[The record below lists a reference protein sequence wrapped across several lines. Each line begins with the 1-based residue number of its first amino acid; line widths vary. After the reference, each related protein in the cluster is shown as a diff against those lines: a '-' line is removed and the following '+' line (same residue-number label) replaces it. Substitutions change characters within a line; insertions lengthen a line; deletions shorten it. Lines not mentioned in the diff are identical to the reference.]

1 MYRPVLQWPSPE
13 LKRISVAV
21 ESFDNELQGIVKDL
35 YDTVNVK
42 FGAGLAAPQ
51 IGIAKRVVII
61 NCDTMPGALNPEPA
75 SFDSRMWVIINP
87 ELRLKGDDTTWR
99 EACLSVP
106 MYGGHVKRK
115 SIVDMTYQNIDGEKK
130 TVVVEWPLSGCL
142 QHECDHLDGILF
154 IDRMKRKDSA
164 EIRRKIA
171 RHRAEN
177 RRRAKKLKRRL
188 RPEKDLIDTRMSH
201 GPGKRKKKRKK

>member
-13 LKRISVAV
+13 LKRISDTV
-21 ESFDNELQGIVKDL
+21 EVFGDELQSIVKDL

-51 IGIAKRVVII
+51 IGITKRVVII
-61 NCDTMPGALNPEPA
+61 NCDAIPNASNPEPA
-75 SFDSRMWVIINP
+75 SFDSRMWVVINP
-87 ELRLKGDDTTWR
+87 ELQLRGDDITWR

-106 MYGGHVKRK
+106 LYGGNVKRK
-115 SIVDMTYQNIDGEKK
+115 STVDMTYQNITGEKK
-130 TVVVEWPLSGCL
+130 SVTVEWPLSGCL

-154 IDRMKRKDSA
+154 VDRMKRKDSA

-171 RHRAEN
+171 RHRADS

-188 RPEKDLIDTRMSH
+188 KPQKEPIDTRMSH